1 MIEIKMTTNRYK
13 MTVTGH
19 AQPEESAEYKEIC
32 AAVSALTQSLA
43 YSISKLNE
51 ERGALEQG
59 ALKAFDYRGDPGDMK
74 LKAYPEKWA
83 EVVIRQRF
91 RTYGDGLELLAK
103 SHAEAV
109 TMIRD
114 GERILPDEEE
124 KAQ

>member
-1 MIEIKMTTNRYK
+1 MTEIRMTTTRYR

-19 AQPEESAEYKEIC
+19 AEEKESADYRQIC

-43 YSISKLNE
+43 YSISKLND
-51 ERGALEQG
+51 ERG
-59 ALKAFDYRGDPGDMK
+59 ALKAFDYRGEPGDMK
-74 LKAYPEKWA
+74 LKVYPEKWA

-114 GERILPDEEE
+114 GERIKPDEEE
-124 KAQ
+124 KAV

>member
-1 MIEIKMTTNRYK
+1 MIEIRMTTSRYR

-19 AQPEESAEYKEIC
+19 AQPEESEDYRQIC

-43 YSISKLNE
+43 YSISKLND
-51 ERGALEQG
+51 ERG

-74 LKAYPEKWA
+74 LKVYPEKWA

-114 GERILPDEEE
+114 GERIKPDEEE
-124 KAQ
+124 KAV